1 MRKTNARRVGAL
13 LVGLA
18 LVAAAC
24 GDDDDSGSSATTA
37 AASETTA
44 GRETT
49 AGGETTEATE
59 EATTTTKAGGAA
71 TATTK
76 AGGTT
81 TTTKAGG
88 SSTTAAGA
96 AGGGNGALEG
106 MKGTTPLVELSQ
118 DFKDRLL
125 AINPQLTDYNYA
137 AETFDAITI
146 IALAVEQAKDDGIA
160 YAEKINGITRE
171 GEKCTD
177 FKSCKAILDAG
188 GDPDY
193 DGISGPLE
201 FAGNGE
207 PLEASYGLLTF
218 GANDRV
224 DDAQTEYL
232 PASAP
237 AEADVAQVPVVGN
250 RAGDGVLTLGSIL
263 PQTGS
268 LAFLGPPEFAAFDL
282 AIKEINDAGGVLGK
296 PVVGIPGDSGD
307 TSTDTANQTVDRLL
321 SQNVDAI
328 IGAASSGV
336 SLTVIDKITG
346 AGVVQFSPANTS
358 KTLSTYDDKGLYFRT
373 APSDI
378 LQGATLGEVIA
389 GEGVANI
396 AIVARNDS
404 YGTGLAED
412 AAKALQ
418 EAGVEVVLTKI
429 YEQNAQTFDAEVAAV
444 KSANAEAVLLI
455 AFDEASKILTK
466 MVEQGI
472 GPKEIKVYG
481 TDGFTGN
488 AVGENFDAGK

>member
-1 MRKTNARRVGAL
+1 MRKTNVRRVGAL
-13 LVGLA
+13 VVGLA

-37 AASETTA
+37 AAPTTAGSETTA
-44 GRETT
+44 ATETT
-49 AGGETTEATE
+49 AASETTEATE
-59 EATTTTKAGGAA
+59 TTEAAGA
-71 TATTK
+71 T
-76 AGGTT
+76 
-81 TTTKAGG
+81 
-88 SSTTAAGA
+88 TTAAG
-96 AGGGNGALEG
+96 GGGNGALEG
-106 MKGTTPLVELSQ
+106 LQGTTPLVELSQ
-118 DFKDRLL
+118 DFKDKLL
-125 AINPQLTDYNYA
+125 AVDPKLTDYNYA
-137 AETFDAITI
+137 AETYDAITI
-146 IALAVEQAKDDGIA
+146 VALAVEEAKDDGIA
-160 YAEKINGITRE
+160 YASHINGITRD
-171 GEKCTD
+171 GTKCTD
-177 FKSCKAILDAG
+177 WASCKAIIDQG

-207 PLEASYGLLTF
+207 PLEASYGLLTM
-218 GANDRV
+218 GADNRIDQ
-224 DDAQTEYL
+224 AQTEYL

-237 AEADVAQVPVVGN
+237 ASADVPDVPVVGT
-250 RAGDGVLTLGSIL
+250 RAGDGVLTIGSIL

-282 AIKEINDAGGVLGK
+282 AIKDINDAGGVLGK

-307 TSTDTANQTVDRLL
+307 ATTDTANQTVDRLL

-389 GEGVANI
+389 GDGVATV

-412 AAKALQ
+412 SAKALQ
-418 EAGVEVVLTKI
+418 EAGVEVVETKI
-429 YEQNAQTFDAEVAAV
+429 YAEDAQTFDAEVASIKA
-444 KSANAEAVLLI
+444 ANPEAVLLI

-466 MVEQGI
+466 MVEQGV
-472 GPKEIKVYG
+472 GPKDLKVYG
-481 TDGFTGN
+481 TDGFIGN
-488 AVGENFDAGK
+488 SVGENFDAGK